1 MGKFFDVQRFAK
13 KISLTGG
20 DDWMWNSDSNV
31 VIYALG
37 GNDHVINDSER
48 VSIIGGDGVDTI
60 ANSAARVAIS
70 GNKGNDLIT
79 LESTSSRNVIKY
91 SLGDG
96 DDVIRGFN
104 SDDTLHIIKGT
115 YTVKMQDT
123 NIVVIVGGDS
133 IILEDVVNV
142 PIKIKSASGAV
153 KIFTNKFNKI
163 SNSDSDKLISGQK
176 TNSGKDAI
184 YNSGDNVTIT
194 SGRGADSIC
203 NLGDNILIRAEK
215 DNDKIV
221 SGASTG
227 SKAYYVT
234 LDGGSGN
241 DRIKNYGYY
250 ASIIGGT
257 GNDTIYNDHA
267 RDVTI
272 TGGAGNDSIYNESGY
287 DVIMDCGIGDD
298 TVETWFGS
306 GTINGGKGDDYIAAS
321 NSYELIGGEGDD
333 TIYGSYA
340 KKIEGDTGNDYI
352 DCYNSGYGNTT
363 TIKGGKGNDTIT
375 LGSSSGCILQYA
387 SGDNIDTI
395 LGFDSTDTLHIT
407 KGSYKAKV
415 SGNDVIITVGKGKI
429 TLKDVAGQE
438 ISIKNSKG
446 KVTTKTY
453 GSASSALFAEN
464 NFATADNL
472 SEIVAEKSVG
482 EVQFTKPEKIS
493 QENLIVYATK

>member
-91 SLGDG
+91 
-96 DDVIRGFN
+96 

-203 NLGDNILIRAEK
+203 NLGFNR
-215 DNDKIV
+215 
-221 SGASTG
+221 
-227 SKAYYVT
+227 
-234 LDGGSGN
+234 
-241 DRIKNYGYY
+241 
-250 ASIIGGT
+250 
-257 GNDTIYNDHA
+257 
-267 RDVTI
+267 
-272 TGGAGNDSIYNESGY
+272 
-287 DVIMDCGIGDD
+287 
-298 TVETWFGS
+298 F
-306 GTINGGKGDDYIAAS
+306 
-321 NSYELIGGEGDD
+321 
-333 TIYGSYA
+333 
-340 KKIEGDTGNDYI
+340 
-352 DCYNSGYGNTT
+352 
-363 TIKGGKGNDTIT
+363 
-375 LGSSSGCILQYA
+375 
-387 SGDNIDTI
+387 
-395 LGFDSTDTLHIT
+395 
-407 KGSYKAKV
+407 
-415 SGNDVIITVGKGKI
+415 
-429 TLKDVAGQE
+429 
-438 ISIKNSKG
+438 
-446 KVTTKTY
+446 
-453 GSASSALFAEN
+453 
-464 NFATADNL
+464 
-472 SEIVAEKSVG
+472 
-482 EVQFTKPEKIS
+482 
-493 QENLIVYATK
+493 